1 MILSSTS
8 DIPIERLSARA
19 FRIPTDAPE
28 ADGTFQWNATTLVLV
43 EVIAGGK
50 TGIGYT
56 YSGIAAADVVND
68 VLLEVVRDEDAFN
81 IPKLW
86 LSMVR
91 AVRNLGWRGLSANAI
106 SAVDC
111 ALWDLKA
118 KLLGLPLVRLL
129 GAERM
134 VIPIYGSG
142 GFTSYD
148 DDRLR
153 EQLRRWVVRD
163 GCKAVKMK
171 VGGQPERDLERARI
185 ARSAINQAELYVD
198 ANGALSRKQALHFAQ
213 RFADFGVTWF
223 EEPVSS
229 DDLSGLRLLRD
240 RSPPGMEVV
249 AGEYGYETFYF
260 RQMLDAE
267 AVDVMQVDGTR
278 CGGITGFMRAAAL
291 ADAYGLPLSTNT
303 APALH
308 LAMACAAPRL
318 KNIEWYYDHVRVE
331 QMLFDGAP
339 VAKDGSIRPDL
350 GRLGFGLQFKEADA
364 QPFAL

>member
-1 MILSSTS
+1 
-8 DIPIERLSARA
+8 
-19 FRIPTDAPE
+19 
-28 ADGTFQWNATTLVLV
+28 
-43 EVIAGGK
+43 
-50 TGIGYT
+50 
-56 YSGIAAADVVND
+56 
-68 VLLEVVRDEDAFN
+68 
-81 IPKLW
+81 
-86 LSMVR
+86 
-91 AVRNLGWRGLSANAI
+91 
-106 SAVDC
+106 
-111 ALWDLKA
+111 
-118 KLLGLPLVRLL
+118 VRLL
-129 GAERM
+129 GAERT

-171 VGGQPERDLERARI
+171 VGSQPERDLERARI

-198 ANGALSRKQALHFAQ
+198 ANGALPRKQALHFAQ

-240 RSPPGMEVV
+240 RSPPGMEVA

-260 RQMLDAE
+260 RRMLDSE
-267 AVDVMQVDGTR
+267 AVDVLQVDATR

-308 LAMACAAPRL
+308 LPMACAAPRV
-318 KNIEWYYDHVRVE
+318 KNVEWYYDHVRVE

-339 VAKDGSIRPDL
+339 IAKDGAIRPDL
-350 GRLGFGLQFKEADA
+350 GRLGFGLSFKEADA